1 MISPEKRNGLNLR
14 SCLLAVFS
22 GFLLTAAFPP
32 GYFSFMAWVA
42 LIPLLKAIEN
52 RSGFSAFKLGVIAG
66 LTHFLSL
73 IYWII
78 VVLEHYGQ
86 LGFIISLIAL
96 VLLSFYLSLFIGLF
110 SCLTAFLKDSR
121 LFVLLMACFWVG
133 LEYAKGHF
141 LTGFPWCLL
150 GYSQFEHPYIIQ
162 IADLFGVY
170 GVSFLVAIVNG
181 VLYRTVFRTARPA
194 GRVLQWEIIFAAIL
208 LVGTLAYGSYRLSNI
223 SIENDNTKKIN
234 AAIIQGN
241 IDQSLKWN
249 PQFQKQ
255 TVLTYESLTRSTF
268 SFEPQLI
275 VWPETSLPFFFQ
287 NNRDFTPLI
296 LSMTK
301 ESDATLIFGSPAFKR
316 TKAHVEFFNRAYMI
330 EARAQHVS
338 HHDKIHLVPFGEYV
352 PLKQFLPFIH
362 RLVESAGDFTPGTS
376 TTPLKSDGFSV
387 GILICFEAI
396 FPELA
401 RDLAANGANI
411 LVNLTNDAW
420 YGMTSAPFQHLSM
433 AVFRCVENRR
443 PMLRAANTG
452 ISAFIGIDGRI
463 QETSDLFKEAV
474 LMGAVSIPSS
484 RKSLYTRIGDIFAV
498 GLLFITFLKAFWFF
512 LQYSKKRGTG
522 EKSQK

>member
-1 MISPEKRNGLNLR
+1 M
-14 SCLLAVFS
+14 LALFS
-22 GFLLTAAFPP
+22 GLLLTAAFPP
-32 GYFSFMAWVA
+32 GHFSFMAWIA

-66 LTHFLSL
+66 LIHFLSL

-78 VVLEHYGQ
+78 VVLEHYGG
-86 LGFIISLIAL
+86 LGFIISLTAL
-96 VLLSFYLSLFIGLF
+96 ILLSLYLSLFTGLF
-110 SCLTAFLKDSR
+110 SCLTALLNDSR
-121 LFVLLMACFWVG
+121 FFVLFMACFWVG
-133 LEYAKGHF
+133 LEYAKAHF

-150 GYSQFEHPYIIQ
+150 GYSQFKHLYIIQ

-170 GVSFLVAIVNG
+170 GLSFLIAIVNG
-181 VLYRTVFRTARPA
+181 VLYRTLFRSARPA
-194 GRVLQWEIIFAAIL
+194 VKILKLEIL
-208 LVGTLAYGSYRLSNI
+208 LSAVLLMGTVAYGSYRLSNV
-223 SIENDNTKKIN
+223 SPQNNSTKKIN

-249 PQFQKQ
+249 PQFQEQ

-275 VWPETSLPFFFQ
+275 IWPETALPFFFQ
-287 NNRDFTPLI
+287 NNRDFTPQI

-301 ESDATLIFGSPAFKR
+301 KSGATLIFGSPAFKR
-316 TKAHVEFFNRAYMI
+316 TKARIEFFNRAYMI
-330 EARAQHVS
+330 ESGTQHIS
-338 HHDKIHLVPFGEYV
+338 HYDKIHLVPFGEYV
-352 PLKQFLPFIH
+352 PLKKFLPFIR
-362 RLVESAGDFTPGTS
+362 RLVESAGDFTPGNS
-376 TTPLKSDGFSV
+376 TYPLKSDGVSV

-401 RDLAANGANI
+401 RDLTANGANI

-452 ISAFIGIDGRI
+452 ISAFIEADGTI
-463 QETSDLFKEAV
+463 QETSDLFKKAV
-474 LMGAVSIPSS
+474 LMQSISIPSP
-484 RKSLYTRIGDIFAV
+484 RKSLYTRIGDSFAA
-498 GLLFITFLKAFWFF
+498 GLLIVTFIKTFWIFRQRRK
-512 LQYSKKRGTG
+512 Q
-522 EKSQK
+522 